1 MNDIEPSSMG
11 KIRSSAKT
19 HIIAPYTNVYV
30 RRNKKGK
37 SDVSEACGLGG
48 FCN

>member
-1 MNDIEPSSMG
+1 MNAIGPSSVG
-11 KIRSSAKT
+11 NIGSSAKS